1 MLNRFLSLCVIL
13 AAFAVS
19 TAFVLKKE
27 KATPAVALNTLT
39 AEEKAAG
46 WILLFDGKTTKG
58 WRNYNKQTIG
68 ERWKVADGVLYLDVS
83 NKNADGFQVGGGG
96 DIITEAEYENYEL
109 RIEWKIAK
117 CGNSGIIY
125 HIHEDAQIRYP
136 WQTGLEYQLIDDTC
150 HPDAKFEKRR
160 ASSLYDLV
168 MAVPVVVKPAEEWNK
183 TRLVCKGDQVEH
195 WLNNKKVVSVTMGSP
210 EWKQMLPNSKW
221 KDHPKFGT
229 FRKGNIGLQ
238 DHGDGISFRN
248 IKLRKL

>member
-13 AAFAVS
+13 AAFAVG

-27 KATPAVALNTLT
+27 KATPEVAPNSLT
-39 AEEKAAG
+39 AAEKAAG

-58 WRNYNKQTIG
+58 WRNYNKQGIG
-68 ERWKVADGVLYLDVS
+68 SRWKVADGVLYLDVA

-109 RIEWKIAK
+109 RLEWKIAK

-125 HIHEDAQIRYP
+125 HIHEDPSIQYP
-136 WQTGLEYQLIDDTC
+136 WMTGPEFQLLDNDC
-150 HPDAKFEKRR
+150 HPDAKIKKHR
-160 ASSLYDLV
+160 AGDFYDVIESSIET
-168 MAVPVVVKPAEEWNK
+168 VKPAEEWNK
-183 TRLVCKGDQVEH
+183 IRLVCMGTKVEH
-195 WLNNKKVVSVTMGSP
+195 WMNGKKVISTDMGSP
-210 EWKQMLPNSKW
+210 EFKSLLPNTKW
-221 KDHPKFGT
+221 KDHKKYGT
-229 FRKGNIGLQ
+229 FSKGHIGLQ

>member
-13 AAFAVS
+13 AAFAVG
-19 TAFVLKKE
+19 TAFVLKNE
-27 KATPAVALNTLT
+27 KATPAVAVNTLT

-96 DIITEAEYENYEL
+96 DIITAEEYENYEL
-109 RIEWKIAK
+109 RLEWKIAK
-117 CGNSGIIY
+117 CGNSGLIY
-125 HIHEDAQIRYP
+125 HIHEDSSIRYP
-136 WQTGLEYQLIDDTC
+136 WQTGPEFQLLDNAC
-150 HPDAKFEKRR
+150 HPDAKIKKHR
-160 ASSLYDLV
+160 AGDFYDVIESSIET
-168 MAVPVVVKPAEEWNK
+168 VKPAEEWNK
-183 TRLVCKGDQVEH
+183 IRLICKGTKVEH
-195 WLNNKKVVSVTMGSP
+195 WMNGKKVIDTDMGSAAF
-210 EWKQMLPNSKW
+210 KSLLPNSKW
-221 KDHPKFGT
+221 KDHAKFGT
-229 FRKGNIGLQ
+229 FSKGRIGLQ

>member
-13 AAFAVS
+13 AAFAVG

-27 KATPAVALNTLT
+27 KATPEVALNTLS
-39 AEEKAAG
+39 AAEKAAG
-46 WILLFDGKTTKG
+46 WMLLFDGKTTKG

-96 DIITEAEYENYEL
+96 DIITDAEYENYEM

-125 HIHEDAQIRYP
+125 HIHEDASIRYP
-136 WQTGLEYQLIDDTC
+136 WQTGPELQLIDNDC
-150 HPDAKFEKRR
+150 HPDAKFENRR
-160 ASSLYDLV
+160 ACSLYDMYV
-168 MAVPVVVKPAEEWNK
+168 ATPQTAKPIGEWNK
-183 TRLVCKGDQVEH
+183 VRLVCKGDLVEH
-195 WLNNKKVVSVTMGSP
+195 WLNGKKVVSTTMGSA
-210 EWKQMLPNSKW
+210 EWNALIPKSKW

-229 FRKGNIGLQ
+229 FRKGHIGLQ

>member
-96 DIITEAEYENYEL
+96 DIITVEEYENYEL
-109 RIEWKIAK
+109 RLEWKIAK
-117 CGNSGIIY
+117 CGNSGLIY
-125 HIHEDAQIRYP
+125 HIHEDPSIRYP
-136 WQTGLEYQLIDDTC
+136 WQTGPEFQLLDNAC
-150 HPDAKFEKRR
+150 HPDAKIKKHR
-160 ASSLYDLV
+160 AGDFYDVIESSIET
-168 MAVPVVVKPAEEWNK
+168 VKPAEEWNK
-183 TRLVCKGDQVEH
+183 IRLICKGTKVEH
-195 WLNNKKVVSVTMGSP
+195 WMNGKMVISTDMGSA
-210 EWKQMLPNSKW
+210 EFKSLLPNSKW
-221 KDHPKFGT
+221 KDHAKFGT
-229 FRKGNIGLQ
+229 FSKGRIGLQ

>member
-13 AAFAVS
+13 AAFAVG

-27 KATPAVALNTLT
+27 KATPEVAVNTLT

-46 WILLFDGKTTKG
+46 WMLLFDGKTTKG

-96 DIITEAEYENYEL
+96 DIITVEEYENYEL
-109 RIEWKIAK
+109 RLEWKIAK
-117 CGNSGIIY
+117 CGNSGLIY
-125 HIHEDAQIRYP
+125 HIHEDPSIRYP
-136 WQTGLEYQLIDDTC
+136 WQTGPEFQLLDNAC
-150 HPDAKFEKRR
+150 HPDAKIKKHR
-160 ASSLYDLV
+160 AGDFYDVIESSIET
-168 MAVPVVVKPAEEWNK
+168 VKPAEEWNK
-183 TRLVCKGDQVEH
+183 IRLICKGTKVEH
-195 WLNNKKVVSVTMGSP
+195 WMNGKMVISTDMGSA
-210 EWKQMLPNSKW
+210 EFKSLLPNSKW
-221 KDHPKFGT
+221 KDHAKFGT
-229 FRKGNIGLQ
+229 FSKGRIGLQ

>member
-13 AAFAVS
+13 AAFAVG

-27 KATPAVALNTLT
+27 KATPEVAPNTLS
-39 AEEKAAG
+39 AAEKAAG
-46 WILLFDGKTTKG
+46 WMLLFDGKTTKG

>member
-13 AAFAVS
+13 AAFAVG

-27 KATPAVALNTLT
+27 KATPEVAVNTLT
-39 AEEKAAG
+39 AAEKAAG
-46 WILLFDGKTTKG
+46 WMLLFDGKTTKG

-221 KDHPKFGT
+221 KDHPQFGT